1 MDWNIFWT
9 AFGAI
14 GTTIGSLIT
23 ATAVIVALLQY
34 RQPLLKKIELEFTGA
49 LADFGNGTKH
59 YYTVTIKNRGIRTCT
74 ISSLWIKGKDNNM
87 YMNLAQIKGIGCV
100 EFPFTLEQEETK
112 PIFFERE
119 AMISQ
124 LKAHYNKD
132 WIPVDKK
139 LIIYA
144 VDSTGDKH
152 KTKTNIVVK
161 KFLK

>member
-1 MDWNIFWT
+1 MDWNIFWN

-34 RQPLLKKIELEFTGA
+34 RQPLSKKIELEFTGA
-49 LADFGNGTKH
+49 IADFGKGAKH
-59 YYTVTIKNRGIRTCT
+59 YYTVTIKNRGIRTCI
-74 ISSLWIKGKDNNM
+74 ISSLWIKGKENNL
-87 YMNLAQIKGIGCV
+87 YMNLGQVNGIGRV
-100 EFPFTLEQEETK
+100 EFPFTLEQEETQ

-119 AMISQ
+119 AMIGQ

-132 WIPVDKK
+132 WIPVSKK
-139 LIIYA
+139 QIIYA
-144 VDSTGDKH
+144 VDSTGDKY